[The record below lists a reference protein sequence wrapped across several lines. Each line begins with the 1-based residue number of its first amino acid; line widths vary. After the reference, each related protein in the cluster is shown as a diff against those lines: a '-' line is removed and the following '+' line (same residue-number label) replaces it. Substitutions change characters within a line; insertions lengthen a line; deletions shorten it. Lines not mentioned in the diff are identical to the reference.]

1 MATNVGV
8 SEYVTSTDPELY
20 LFQSQKTKLANY
32 PYRKNFNNPSIN
44 PDLLTQTED
53 NNTILKGVDVYLEN
67 DSRTYNIIDV
77 QDGSYTLKEKDGTVK
92 KKVSNA
98 NSLYLNADHIHRNI
112 YANARNTIESSFI
125 DPYIQHLNRQI
136 GPDSN
141 DSVRPKISITDGDR
155 KGDVVIVDKIE
166 IKKNTPMFDD
176 ATHNDS
182 NKINSYVFH
191 GTDGSSWEWSPQIA
205 DRDFVVI
212 DSSFPTMSASKIYG
226 GGPHKI
232 ADPYN
237 KYRFQHDIVSGGDEF
252 GGAYRT
258 DGSERTGHRSAHK
271 HEGRNAGGPYGNPP
285 IPTQHRLP
293 LPTDPNA
300 SQGNYGE
307 IRDTRLI
314 THNRVF
320 RGDNHHDYNYQIW
333 QDGKW
338 VEVGGKKHGGTGH
351 GYAWTS
357 YNPKSIDR
365 RGLYVPTAGEP
376 IIDRWG
382 EDWWMRYQS
391 NSSVFDLNNMMW
403 VPLEEYNILRQGEPI
418 K

>member
-1 MATNVGV
+1 M
-8 SEYVTSTDPELY
+8 
-20 LFQSQKTKLANY
+20 
-32 PYRKNFNNPSIN
+32 
-44 PDLLTQTED
+44 
-53 NNTILKGVDVYLEN
+53 
-67 DSRTYNIIDV
+67 
-77 QDGSYTLKEKDGTVK
+77 
-92 KKVSNA
+92 
-98 NSLYLNADHIHRNI
+98 
-112 YANARNTIESSFI
+112 
-125 DPYIQHLNRQI
+125 
-136 GPDSN
+136 
-141 DSVRPKISITDGDR
+141 
-155 KGDVVIVDKIE
+155 
-166 IKKNTPMFDD
+166 
-176 ATHNDS
+176 
-182 NKINSYVFH
+182 
-191 GTDGSSWEWSPQIA
+191 
-205 DRDFVVI
+205 
-212 DSSFPTMSASKIYG
+212 
-226 GGPHKI
+226 
-232 ADPYN
+232 
-237 KYRFQHDIVSGGDEF
+237 
-252 GGAYRT
+252 
-258 DGSERTGHRSAHK
+258 
-271 HEGRNAGGPYGNPP
+271 
-285 IPTQHRLP
+285 P